1 MPKLWGRGGNVNIN
15 QKNFGH
21 NNVMIGVQNNIIGG
35 TAIIN
40 GMVIVDGVE
49 LPKPPTSCHNTTI
62 INGKVYIDGY
72 EFKNGKWKKT
82 LRAWWRF

>member
-1 MPKLWGRGGNVNIN
+1 MDIQIN
-15 QKNFGH
+15 QKCTGSNSIQ
-21 NNVMIGVQNNIIGG
+21 IGMQNTIKGSNIISG

-40 GMVIVDGVE
+40 GTVIVNGVE
-49 LPKPPTSCHNTTI
+49 LPPPPTKCCNTTI

-82 LRAWWRF
+82 LRAWWHLWF